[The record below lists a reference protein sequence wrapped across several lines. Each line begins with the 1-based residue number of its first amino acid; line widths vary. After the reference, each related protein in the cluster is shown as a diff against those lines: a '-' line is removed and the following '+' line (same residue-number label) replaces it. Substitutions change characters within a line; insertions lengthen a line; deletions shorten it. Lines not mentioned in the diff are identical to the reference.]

1 MRGGDRNFETGG
13 LADPM
18 ASAASWPSPPPATRQ
33 GHRAP
38 PQRPTRTLRHSPPGR
53 PADGWGDRAPASG
66 RHTSDPWQP
75 GDADL
80 DVEPLA
86 ETADSSLRRCRNLAA
101 AEPGAGRIHC
111 PTAAAAMPQ
120 APGSWI
126 G

>member
-1 MRGGDRNFETGG
+1 
-13 LADPM
+13 M

-86 ETADSSLRRCRNLAA
+86 ETADSSLRRCRNLAPPA
-101 AEPGAGRIHC
+101 PAPATFPF
-111 PTAAAAMPQ
+111 PTAPPALPHA
-120 APGSWI
+120 
-126 G
+126 